1 MLNSAT
7 TYNETVTSTPTP
19 TKVRFDWMTYLNRF
33 GKLYALSFVSLLK

>member
-7 TYNETVTSTPTP
+7 TYNETVTPTP